1 MADDRLPDALV
12 AAVRAHPAYADLTR
26 ARARLATVLTSIILV
41 AFFGFTLLIA
51 FNKAWLAQPIGAG
64 VTSIGIPL
72 GFGIILLAIVLTGIY
87 VHRANGSFDELTR
100 RIREDV
106 GA

>member
-1 MADDRLPDALV
+1 MADDRLSDELV
-12 AAVRAHPAYADLTR
+12 AAVRAHPAYAELTR
-26 ARARLATVLTSIILV
+26 ARTRLATILTSIILI

-51 FNKAWLAQPIGAG
+51 FDKAWLAQPIGAG

-72 GFGIILLAIVLTGIY
+72 GFGIIVLAIVLTAIY
-87 VHRANGSFDELTR
+87 VNRANGSFDDLTR